1 MNLTFSFG
9 GAFVFGMVIN
19 FLSDAIN
26 ARVEGLKKGKSKVVE
41 AGHTLILGWN
51 DRILPLVEQVPI
63 DSLLRGACSAD
74 TAAGVSVFRPFV
86 VLWLADLPGQYIRRR
101 YAYSDP
107 G

>member
-51 DRILPLVEQVPI
+51 DRILPLVEQVPSH
-63 DSLLRGACSAD
+63 SLSPLFHCECSVAH
-74 TAAGVSVFRPFV
+74 TLSGS
-86 VLWLADLPGQYIRRR
+86 LAVTGDIYRSNTL
-101 YAYSDP
+101 
-107 G
+107 